1 MKTTNWTTIG
11 RLATCTLLV
20 AACALGQDVRD
31 TASETK
37 SHAFMRQRLA
47 EIATEAKSI
56 HKYHGDQAAKQLWAQ
71 LEQQGDNAD
80 WKLRLD
86 AALAHMR
93 LANTQAS
100 IDILKKA
107 SDDMRA
113 GKLRAGINEATSIVF
128 YLGMAYMRQAETEN
142 CCARSTPESC
152 ILPLKGQAIHTKT
165 EGANKAIPCF
175 ELVIANNPA
184 NDYWHLSARWLL
196 NIAHM
201 TLGTWPGSVEEKLRM
216 PIEALQSQCPMPHF
230 ENVAEKTGLDMFA
243 MLGGV
248 IVDDFD
254 GDDDLDVLL
263 SLWSADGAMRY
274 FRNDANGKFSERT
287 EEANL
292 TGITS
297 GINMFQADY
306 DNDGDLDVVILRGAW
321 LYNNGRHP
329 NSLLKNRGDGT
340 FVDAAFAA
348 GFGNTAFPSS
358 QADWADIDND
368 GDLDLYIGNESTPKI
383 HAPCH
388 LFRNEG
394 DGTFVD
400 IAEEAGV
407 ENLGYTKG
415 VSFGDYDGDGLADL
429 FVSNLASENRLYHNL
444 GDNRF
449 ENVAPKLKMEE
460 PIASFPT
467 WFWDYDN
474 DGKLDLFV
482 AAYSTGVG
490 HVAAHHLGTKVAN
503 SNYDYMKLWHGD
515 GQGGFTNVA
524 KEMGLDYPALPMGAN
539 FGDLDNDGWLDFYLG
554 TGDPYYYNL
563 MPNLM
568 YKNMGGNRFADVS
581 MAGGFAHLQ
590 KGHGVSFA
598 DLDSDGDLDI
608 YSVMGGAYVGDPAY
622 NTLFENP
629 GFNNHWLCVQL
640 VGIAS
645 NRSGIGARIHAVI
658 DEDGKTRSIYRHV
671 NSGGSFGANPLRQT
685 IGLGKATKIERLE
698 VYWPRTGKTQTFT
711 NVTPDRMVRIT
722 EGQDEMQTVNL
733 TKTEI
738 GG

>member
-1 MKTTNWTTIG
+1 M
-11 RLATCTLLV
+11 L
-20 AACALGQDVRD
+20 
-31 TASETK
+31 
-37 SHAFMRQRLA
+37 QRLA

-93 LANTQAS
+93 LANTQVS

-201 TLGTWPGSVEEKLRM
+201 TLGTWPSSVEEKLRM
-216 PIEALQSQCPMPHF
+216 PIEALQSQCPMPQF

-274 FRNDANGKFSERT
+274 FRNDADGKFSERT

-340 FVDAAFAA
+340 FVDAGFAA

-444 GDNRF
+444 GGNRF

-629 GFNNHWLCVQL
+629 GFSNHWLCVQL

-698 VYWPRTGKTQTFT
+698 VYWPRTGNTQTFT

-733 TKTEI
+733 TKTKI